1 MKFDIDSYD
10 LDKTAQALWV
20 MNDAVRR
27 DFTDVEH
34 FKVFIHDTIH
44 ETCVKNTSVGTY
56 GFQLTA
62 FDGLDDMR
70 VVKISVSAS
79 LAASF
84 ASKVTKV
91 LDAVNALN
99 I

>member
-44 ETCVKNTSVGTY
+44 ETCDKHTSIGTY

-62 FDGLDDMR
+62 FNNLEGMR
-70 VVKISVSAS
+70 HVKVSVSAR
-79 LAASF
+79 LAAHF
-84 ASKVTKV
+84 ASKVTKA
-91 LDAVNALN
+91 LDAVNALAF
-99 I
+99 